1 MLKKK
6 IVLSMITI
14 GLLSNSLYAKNS
26 ELEEMKK
33 EANKTYVDYEKN
45 FKEKEI
51 KQKELPKGLEKKV
64 QKSDNLPNGW
74 QKKLVKGQVIEQK
87 ILDKGTMIN
96 SKYYPYVKHTD
107 IYRVDDKVFR
117 IAQDTHVVLEV
128 FK

>member
-45 FKEKEI
+45 FKEKDVMMWDVRYKMWDVRMWGCE
-51 KQKELPKGLEKKV
+51 V
-64 QKSDNLPNGW
+64 VKS
-74 QKKLVKGQVIEQK
+74 
-87 ILDKGTMIN
+87 
-96 SKYYPYVKHTD
+96 
-107 IYRVDDKVFR
+107 
-117 IAQDTHVVLEV
+117 
-128 FK
+128 